1 MLSTGVLLLGAAT
14 CDSPVKGAGVV
25 CTEEAR
31 AGITLTIVDSLT
43 GTADGLAG
51 LWARAVAGAYR
62 DSTTVNFGNSETG
75 TANMAL
81 AYEHAGTFV
90 VTVHANG
97 YGDWNKVGVVVPAG
111 ICHVTGVIL
120 TARLVH

>member
-1 MLSTGVLLLGAAT
+1 MLAAGVLLLGAAT

-43 GTADGLAG
+43 GTADALTG
-51 LWARAVAGAYR
+51 LWARAVAGTYR
-62 DSTTVNFGNSETG
+62 DSTTMNFGNSETG

-90 VTVHANG
+90 VTVHATG
-97 YGDWNKVGVVVPAG
+97 YQDWTKPGVVVAG
-111 ICHVTGVIL
+111 DTCHVIGVAL
-120 TARLVH
+120 AARLVK